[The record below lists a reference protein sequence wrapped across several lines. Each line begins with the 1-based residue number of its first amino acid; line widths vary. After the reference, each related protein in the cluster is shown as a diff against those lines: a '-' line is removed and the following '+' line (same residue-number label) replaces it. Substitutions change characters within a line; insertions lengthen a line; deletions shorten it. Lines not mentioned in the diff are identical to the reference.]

1 MQASKEIRNF
11 NCSKIDLKIINEI
24 KIYLEENIHEDIH
37 IVSLVRQFGINEFK
51 LKTIFKQVYGI
62 TVMRYLRKCRMD
74 RAQDMLVNTDLEI
87 KEIAFLIGFKYA
99 HHFSKVYQAHFH
111 VLPKEVRGHIY
122 DNLLINKS

>member
-1 MQASKEIRNF
+1 MKASQDIRNL
-11 NCSKIDLKIINEI
+11 NCSNFDLKIIQEI
-24 KIYLEENIHEDIH
+24 KTYLEENFKEDIH
-37 IVSLVRQFGINEFK
+37 IITLVRQFGINEFK
-51 LKTIFKQVYGI
+51 LKSLFKQVYGI

-74 RAQDMLVNTDLEI
+74 RARDMLMNTDLEI

-111 VLPKEVRGHIY
+111 VLPKDVRGHIY

>member
-1 MQASKEIRNF
+1 MKASQDIRNL
-11 NCSKIDLKIINEI
+11 NCSNIDLKIIQEI
-24 KIYLEENIHEDIH
+24 KTYLEENIKEDIH
-37 IVSLVRQFGINEFK
+37 IITLVRQFGINEFK
-51 LKTIFKQVYGI
+51 LKSLFKQVYGI

-74 RAQDMLVNTDLEI
+74 RARDMLMNTDLEI

>member
-1 MQASKEIRNF
+1 MPTDSDPIAFLLYTPSDSGDKYCPFTSNSF
-11 NCSKIDLKIINEI
+11 
-24 KIYLEENIHEDIH
+24 
-37 IVSLVRQFGINEFK
+37 RQFGINEFK
-51 LKTIFKQVYGI
+51 LKSIFKQVYGI

-111 VLPKEVRGHIY
+111 VLPKDVRRHIY